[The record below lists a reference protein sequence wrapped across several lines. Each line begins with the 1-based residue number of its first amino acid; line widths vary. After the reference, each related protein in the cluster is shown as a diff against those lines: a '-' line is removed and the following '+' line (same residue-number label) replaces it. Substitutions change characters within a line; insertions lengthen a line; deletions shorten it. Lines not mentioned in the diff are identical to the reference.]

1 MATLENLPADQR
13 AVLQLVLQRGRGY
26 DEIARLLS
34 MDRAAVRERALNA
47 FDALGPRTGVGDQ
60 RRALLTDY
68 LLGQLPPR
76 VATEVRDHLAQ
87 TPSER
92 AWARVLAS
100 ELAPLSNKP
109 MPEIP
114 TSSALA
120 PEMSSTAV
128 AEPVAEPSGKAKRQR
143 ESILLRRR
151 RKNAPEKTATQEK
164 TATPVAKPAEE
175 PSEKVKGQRESV
187 LLRRRRKKQAQK
199 AATDSPPPKPT
210 RATVVPEEDDDSPRR
225 SSRLGGAILLVIA
238 VIAIVA
244 VVALVLNKPSNK
256 PHAAAAASTTATST
270 AALSGTTP
278 TTSSAAKVVAQV
290 NLKPTTKTSKAA
302 GIAEVLKEGAADGI
316 AIVAQ
321 NVPPNSTKPPNAYAV
336 WLYNSVSDAH
346 FLGFVNPGVG
356 TNGRLSTAGGLPTN
370 ASHYKQLIV
379 TVETISHPKTPGSI
393 ILAGPL
399 TGL

>member
-47 FDALGPRTGVGDQ
+47 FDALGPQTGVGDQ
-60 RRALLTDY
+60 RRALITDY

-76 VATEVRDHLAQ
+76 VAADVRDHLAE

-100 ELAPLSNKP
+100 ELTPLSRQAL
-109 MPEIP
+109 PEIP
-114 TSSALA
+114 TSSAQLPDA
-120 PEMSSTAV
+120 PPTAA
-128 AEPVAEPSGKAKRQR
+128 AEPAGQAKRQR

-151 RKNAPEKTATQEK
+151 RKNAAEKTA
-164 TATPVAKPAEE
+164 APVAKPAEE
-175 PSEKVKGQRESV
+175 PSEKAKGQRESI

-199 AATDSPPPKPT
+199 AGKDSPPPKPMQ
-210 RATVVPEEDDDSPRR
+210 AAFVEDERGSPRR
-225 SSRLGGAILLVIA
+225 SSRLGGAILL
-238 VIAIVA
+238 AIA
-244 VVALVLNKPSNK
+244 VVAIAVGAVLLLNKSSNK
-256 PHAAAAASTTATST
+256 LPAAAAASTTTSST
-270 AALSGTTP
+270 AAASGTTP
-278 TTSSAAKVVAQV
+278 TTSSAAKVVASV
-290 NLKPTTKTSKAA
+290 SLKPTSKTSKAA

-336 WLYNSVSDAH
+336 WLYNSINDAH

-370 ASHYKQLIV
+370 AAHYKQLIV
-379 TVETISHPKTPGSI
+379 TVETIAHPKTPGSI